1 MWPNMGNMICSKTE
15 VMNLLESAGF
25 SRSNPYYVVQQGKV
39 GAWFFYYWTLLLP
52 FLSALWF
59 IRHTLIL
66 FYYPSSGYLD
76 CYIDSI
82 IDIDERCWATGF
94 TERNWWHS
102 SLWGETTWKFEN
114 YARNG
119 QVIFYFSIL
128 FFSFMYACMYASI
141 NNGFFTC

>member
-1 MWPNMGNMICSKTE
+1 MGNMICSKTE

-25 SRSNPYYVVQQGKV
+25 SHSNPYYVVQQGKV

-52 FLSALWF
+52 FLSGLWF

-66 FYYPSSGYLD
+66 FYYPYMGYLD

-94 TERNWWHS
+94 TERNWWHLVYEERRCE
-102 SLWGETTWKFEN
+102 SLKIMQETGKSFF
-114 YARNG
+114 
-119 QVIFYFSIL
+119 ISPS
-128 FFSFMYACMYASI
+128 FSFMYACMYASI
-141 NNGFFTC
+141 YNCFFTC